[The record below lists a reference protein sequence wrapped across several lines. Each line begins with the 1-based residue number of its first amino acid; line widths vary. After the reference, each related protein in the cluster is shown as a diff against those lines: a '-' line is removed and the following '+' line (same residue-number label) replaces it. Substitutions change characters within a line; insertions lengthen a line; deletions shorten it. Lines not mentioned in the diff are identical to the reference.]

1 MLIVPR
7 EADLYLFIIVLHVF
21 VLKFHICDE
30 LLLCAAQF
38 GLTEQTHY
46 LTISTYQ
53 HIHYD
58 CGNQVQ
64 AEGNDFMNREKE
76 PKQKRLTFYLL
87 VPILFIVKT
96 TVYF

>member
-1 MLIVPR
+1 VPLK
-7 EADLYLFIIVLHVF
+7 AVLYFFNIVLHVF

-30 LLLCAAQF
+30 LLLCAVQF
-38 GLTEQTHY
+38 GWTQQTHY

-53 HIHYD
+53 LIDFD
-58 CGNQVQ
+58 CGYQVQ
-64 AEGNDFMNREKE
+64 AEDNDFMNREKE